1 MRLFSKKNIEPPFF
15 YFFEIN
21 ILLPTF
27 KRIKEKNTY
36 EYDSCVRGFDIKLN
50 TQIIYRRED
59 GFYYFEAVVL
69 GFGVLIRKQ
78 DGY

>member
-50 TQIIYRRED
+50 TQIIYRYD
-59 GFYYFEAVVL
+59 DDFYYFEAVVL
-69 GFGVLIRKQ
+69 GFGISIQ
-78 DGY
+78 NQTNF